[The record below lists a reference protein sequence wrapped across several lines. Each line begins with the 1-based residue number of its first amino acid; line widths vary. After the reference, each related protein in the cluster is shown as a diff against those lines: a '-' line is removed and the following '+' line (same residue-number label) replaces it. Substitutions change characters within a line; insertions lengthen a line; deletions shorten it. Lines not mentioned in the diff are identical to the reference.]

1 MQVKFD
7 GSPLE
12 VKGTQPTVGDKAPN
26 ANLVN
31 GKGETVELNDLFGKV
46 TILSVVPNVLTRTC
60 ELQTKRFDEVTSDKD
75 IQYVTISRNTVE
87 EFNQW
92 NAENELTV
100 DTLTDSTGDFGKAY
114 GLDIELDG
122 NDLLTRAVFV
132 VDTEGTIKYVEIVD
146 EVVNEPNYDAALE
159 VAEKL

>member
-1 MQVKFD
+1 MQVNFD

-12 VKGTQPTVGDKAPN
+12 VKGTQPKVGDKAPN

-31 GKGETVELNDLFGKV
+31 SKGETVALNDLFGKV

-60 ELQTKRFDEVTSDKD
+60 ELQTKQFDEVTSDKN
-75 IQYVTISRNTVE
+75 IEYVTIGRNTVE

-92 NAENELTV
+92 NTDNELEV
-100 DTLTDSTGDFGKAY
+100 ETLTDSTGDFGKAY

-132 VDTEGTIKYVEIVD
+132 VDTEGIIQYVEIVD

-159 VAEKL
+159 AAEKL